1 MIKPPVINKKIFFL
15 LVTFGVCCLSLLSQ
29 PEPGR
34 TLVLKGATLIDGLGG
49 PPLPEAIVVVTGD
62 RIQSIQ
68 SADSSYPSE
77 AEMIDLS
84 GEYIIPGLIESHAHH
99 ERWMGEV
106 YLNYGVTTVLAVG
119 EDLNELKGTS
129 RKAAARTPRIFDSA
143 GKFPLSPDMSRDQ
156 VHDSI
161 QRWLQKKPDFAN
173 LPPFDDE
180 ISQVYRWAAE
190 EVHQAGLMVF
200 GHTENAPESIRAGQD
215 VVEHI
220 WGFVE
225 AQMSPQELQEFRE
238 GRHLHWS
245 TFIRDWDSLDQMI
258 RETVTQGVDINP
270 TLFFE
275 LGSLSPSADKHERE
289 AYQLYSSPDLMAYFP
304 GNIAASLL
312 QKQRQMRNFSSPYQ
326 SVVFL
331 SELAPAELQELQR
344 GYQLALEFLN
354 RFVRAGGKLQAGT
367 DSPSG
372 GTPGLSL
379 HQEME
384 LFVEAG
390 LTPMQALQ
398 SATHWSV
405 AMLAGKN
412 GARGNPRLGSLVPGN
427 FADLVILTAN
437 PLEDITNS
445 QKIERVMK
453 GGRFVDLGYTPT
465 YFSFTESPRKI
476 SMATPVPE
484 ISSISP
490 HTVVEGSDKFELV
503 VKGVGFMGTSVVR
516 LDDIS
521 IPTLFIGPR
530 ELRTKISAQTVERA
544 TPNPW
549 RSPGPYQKIGIFGDR
564 TIRVR
569 VFNPPPEGGSSEGV
583 SLRVRAKWMAAEK

>member
-1 MIKPPVINKKIFFL
+1 MNKIFFTLVL
-15 LVTFGVCCLSLLSQ
+15 LAITSNTSAEISTKKQAENV
-29 PEPGR
+29 
-34 TLVLKGATLIDGLGG
+34 LVLKGATLIDGLGG
-49 PPLPEAIVVVTGD
+49 PPLPEAIVVIKGD

-68 SADSSYPSE
+68 SADSSYPST
-77 AEMIDLS
+77 AASIDLS
-84 GEYIIPGLIESHAHH
+84 GKYIIPGLIESHAHH

-106 YLNYGVTTVLAVG
+106 YLNHGVTTVLAVG
-119 EDLNELKGTS
+119 GDLNEFKGLS
-129 RKAAARTPRIFDSA
+129 QDAAIRTPRIFDSA
-143 GKFPLSPDMSRDQ
+143 GKVSLFPDMSKDQ
-156 VHDSI
+156 VHESI
-161 QRWLQKKPDFAN
+161 NMWLQKKPDFAQF
-173 LPPFDDE
+173 PPFDDE

-190 EVHQAGLMVF
+190 EVHRAGLMVF

-225 AQMSPQELQEFRE
+225 AQMSPQELLEFRE

-245 TFIRDWDSLDQMI
+245 TFITDWSHLDKMI
-258 RETVTQGVDINP
+258 REAVARGVDINP

-275 LGSLSPSADKHERE
+275 LGSLSPSAGKHEQE
-289 AYQLYSSPDLMAYFP
+289 TYQLYSKPNLMAYFP

-312 QKQRQMRNFSSPYQ
+312 QKQRQIRNFSSTHQ
-326 SVVFL
+326 NVMFI
-331 SELAPAELQELQR
+331 SEIAPAELRELQQ
-344 GYQLALEFLN
+344 GYQLVLEFLN
-354 RFVRAGGKLQAGT
+354 RFVQEGGKLQAGT

-398 SATHWSV
+398 SATLWSV
-405 AMLAGKN
+405 SMLAGKN
-412 GARGNPRLGSLVPGN
+412 GALGNPRLGSLVPRN

-437 PLEDITNS
+437 PLENISNT

-453 GGRFVDLGYTPT
+453 GGKFIDLDYTPT

-476 SMATPVPE
+476 SMSTPVPE

-490 HTVVEGSDKFELV
+490 HTLIEGTGEFDLI
-503 VKGVGFMGTSVVR
+503 VKGVGFMGTSIVQI
-516 LDDIS
+516 DNIS
-521 IPTLFIGPR
+521 IPTQFISPR
-530 ELRTKISAQTVERA
+530 ELRTKISAKIVEKA

-549 RSPGPYQKIGIFGDR
+549 HAPGPYQKTGIFGDR
-564 TIRVR
+564 TIRVT
-569 VFNPPPEGGSSEGV
+569 VFNPPPEGGSSEGI
-583 SLRVRAKWMAAEK
+583 SLRVRARWMSIEN

>member
-1 MIKPPVINKKIFFL
+1 MIKPPVINKRIFFL
-15 LVTFGVCCLSLLSQ
+15 LVALGVYGLTLLSQ
-29 PEPGR
+29 PGPER

-49 PPLPEAIVVVTGD
+49 PPLSEAIVVVRGD

-68 SADSSYPSE
+68 STDSSYPSE
-77 AEMIDLS
+77 AAIIDLS
-84 GEYIIPGLIESHAHH
+84 GKYIIPGLIESHAHH
-99 ERWMGEV
+99 EEWMGEV
-106 YLNYGVTTVLAVG
+106 YLNYGVTAVLGVG
-119 EDLNELKGTS
+119 EDLSEIKGPS
-129 RKAAARTPRIFDSA
+129 RDAAARTPRIFDSA
-143 GKFPLSPDMSRDQ
+143 GKFPLSPDMTREQ
-156 VHDSI
+156 VHDVI
-161 QRWLQKKPDFAN
+161 QEWLQKKPDFAN
-173 LPPFDDE
+173 FPPFDDE

-190 EVHQAGLMVF
+190 EVHRAGLMVF

-225 AQMSPQELQEFRE
+225 AQMSPQELLEFRE

-258 RETVTQGVDINP
+258 QEAVDRGVDINP

-275 LGSLSPSADKHERE
+275 LGPLSPSAGKHARE
-289 AYQLYSSPDLMAYFP
+289 AYQLYSRPDLMAYFP

-326 SVVFL
+326 NVVFI
-331 SELAPAELQELQR
+331 SELAPAQLRELQR

-398 SATHWSV
+398 
-405 AMLAGKN
+405 M
-412 GARGNPRLGSLVPGN
+412 
-427 FADLVILTAN
+427 FD
-437 PLEDITNS
+437 NS
-445 QKIERVMK
+445 NTFVM
-453 GGRFVDLGYTPT
+453 R
-465 YFSFTESPRKI
+465 
-476 SMATPVPE
+476 
-484 ISSISP
+484 
-490 HTVVEGSDKFELV
+490 
-503 VKGVGFMGTSVVR
+503 
-516 LDDIS
+516 
-521 IPTLFIGPR
+521 
-530 ELRTKISAQTVERA
+530 
-544 TPNPW
+544 
-549 RSPGPYQKIGIFGDR
+549 
-564 TIRVR
+564 
-569 VFNPPPEGGSSEGV
+569 
-583 SLRVRAKWMAAEK
+583 